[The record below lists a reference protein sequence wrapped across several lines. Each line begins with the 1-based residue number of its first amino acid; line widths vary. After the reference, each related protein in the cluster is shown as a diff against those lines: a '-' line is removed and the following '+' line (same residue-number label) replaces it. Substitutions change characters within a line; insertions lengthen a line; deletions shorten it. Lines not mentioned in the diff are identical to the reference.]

1 MEFTNLN
8 QKIEEAGKESLR
20 NVQLFGT
27 DNFRSWMLHF
37 PPGDSTPMHYHQSP
51 ETFLV
56 IAGKCSV
63 KDIKGNERILEKNDI
78 VFFQYPFVA
87 LDVLDGAFPGN
98 YEESLRRLVVMH
110 RRAVARRKVQHPR
123 AKIVGAEELDISE
136 TFLSRFFDLLIEVGE
151 LHGFLRPVRVCARLL
166 ESEGGVNL
174 CVESEAR

>member
-1 MEFTNLN
+1 MGGAMEFTNLN
-8 QKIEEAGKESLR
+8 HKIEEAGKENLR

-78 VFFQYPFVA
+78 VFFPAKEYYQLTSVGSDTLVLFGNRSEPFGV
-87 LDVLDGAFPGN
+87 
-98 YEESLRRLVVMH
+98 
-110 RRAVARRKVQHPR
+110 
-123 AKIVGAEELDISE
+123 
-136 TFLSRFFDLLIEVGE
+136 
-151 LHGFLRPVRVCARLL
+151 RPVRA
-166 ESEGGVNL
+166 ETNQ
-174 CVESEAR
+174 